1 MNLLLGFFLS
11 AIPLFIM
18 IGIVVFA
25 LRKLSHRTQPVDS
38 TEQPVRLFFQYALAF
53 GLFIIFTVGIAGLL
67 SRILDTANIVN
78 ADQSSLASNLAFVV
92 VGGPLLAGIIIW
104 LRKSISQNPSDGHGP
119 VPTLFATLAATI
131 SLLVFM
137 TSAIAALHNLIN
149 ADQFAGVSAAKAIVW
164 GSAWLIVLKISNS
177 VIPKN
182 DFRIQYFV
190 GSAITALA
198 SLIALIQV
206 LSGVFSALLLQKRFL
221 GNQPLL
227 LVSPVNPL
235 EIGLGTLAISGALWF
250 YYWIRNANTIKSDT
264 LWLAYVL
271 IAGVGGTLILAI
283 TSLSVSLYQVLVWF
297 FGEPYNQ
304 KIAEHFAGIPLSLAV
319 ASAGLIFW
327 WYHKSLL
334 PTNSERNDIQ
344 RTYEYL
350 MAAISLIA
358 SAIGI
363 SIVIVALIEASTS
376 QAILAGSSAINTLLG
391 AATVI
396 AVAGPI
402 WWHFWNRI
410 QKVAKSSPE
419 SEHGSPIRRIYLFL
433 LFGVGGVVAIISLIT
448 IVYQIFNS
456 LLGSG
461 LGANTLN
468 EMRSAIGILAST
480 GIVAAYHWEIYRH
493 EKDVEVFKAPVIANV
508 LIVGPKNLD
517 LIQTIA
523 QTTGSRVSYL
533 QSANSDELTWPVE
546 NVVELVNQNKGQDLL
561 IFLESAGVKVI
572 PIAR

>member
-206 LSGVFSALLLQKRFL
+206 LSGVFSALLLQKMFL
-221 GNQPLL
+221 VNQPLL

-493 EKDVEVFKAPVIANV
+493 EKDVEVFKAPVIANI

-523 QTTGSRVSYL
+523 QTTGARVSYL

-561 IFLESAGVKVI
+561 ILLESTGVKVI

>member
-264 LWLAYVL
+264 LWLGYVL

-319 ASAGLIFW
+319 ASAGLMFW

-493 EKDVEVFKAPVIANV
+493 EKDVEVFKAPVIANI

-523 QTTGSRVSYL
+523 QTTGARVSYL

-572 PIAR
+572 PIVR

>member
-11 AIPLFIM
+11 AIPLLIM

-53 GLFIIFTVGIAGLL
+53 GLFIIFAVGIAGLL

-137 TSAIAALHNLIN
+137 SSAIAVLHNLIN
-149 ADQFAGVSAAKAIVW
+149 ADQFAGDSAAKAIVW
-164 GSAWLIVLKISNS
+164 GSAWLLVLKISNS

-206 LSGVFSALLLQKRFL
+206 LSGVFSALLLQKMFL

-227 LVSPVNPL
+227 LVSPVNTL

-264 LWLAYVL
+264 LWLGYVL

-319 ASAGLIFW
+319 ASAGLMFW

-448 IVYQIFNS
+448 IVYQIFNG

-523 QTTGSRVSYL
+523 QTTGARVSYL

-546 NVVELVNQNKGQDLL
+546 NVVELVNQNKGQDLVIL
-561 IFLESAGVKVI
+561 LESAGVKVI

>member
-11 AIPLFIM
+11 AIPLLIM

-53 GLFIIFTVGIAGLL
+53 GLFIIFTFGIAGLL

-104 LRKSISQNPSDGHGP
+104 LRKSISQNPSDGYGP

-137 TSAIAALHNLIN
+137 SSAIAVLHNLIN
-149 ADQFAGVSAAKAIVW
+149 ADQFAGDSAAKAIVW
-164 GSAWLIVLKISNS
+164 GSAWLLVLKISNS

-206 LSGVFSALLLQKRFL
+206 LSGVFSALLLQKMFL

-235 EIGLGTLAISGALWF
+235 KIGLGTLAISGALWF
-250 YYWIRNANTIKSDT
+250 YYWIRNANTIKTDT
-264 LWLAYVL
+264 LWLGYVL

-319 ASAGLIFW
+319 ASAGLMFW

-480 GIVAAYHWEIYRH
+480 GIVSAYHWEIYRH

-523 QTTGSRVSYL
+523 QTTGARVSYL
-533 QSANSDELTWPVE
+533 QSANSDELIWPVE

-561 IFLESAGVKVI
+561 ILLESAGVKVI

>member
-104 LRKSISQNPSDGHGP
+104 LRKSISQNPSDGPGP

-164 GSAWLIVLKISNS
+164 GSAWLIVLKISIS

-206 LSGVFSALLLQKRFL
+206 LSGVFSALLLQKMFL
-221 GNQPLL
+221 VNQPLL

-264 LWLAYVL
+264 LWLGYVL
-271 IAGVGGTLILAI
+271 IAGVGGSLILAI

-493 EKDVEVFKAPVIANV
+493 EKDVEVFKAPVIANI

-523 QTTGSRVSYL
+523 QTTGARVSYL

-561 IFLESAGVKVI
+561 ILLESTGVKVI

>member
-137 TSAIAALHNLIN
+137 TSAIAALHNIIN

-206 LSGVFSALLLQKRFL
+206 LSGVFSALLLQKMFL
-221 GNQPLL
+221 VNQPLL

-264 LWLAYVL
+264 LWLGYVL
-271 IAGVGGTLILAI
+271 IAGVGGSCAC
-283 TSLSVSLYQVLVWF
+283 WGF
-297 FGEPYNQ
+297 
-304 KIAEHFAGIPLSLAV
+304 
-319 ASAGLIFW
+319 
-327 WYHKSLL
+327 
-334 PTNSERNDIQ
+334 
-344 RTYEYL
+344 
-350 MAAISLIA
+350 
-358 SAIGI
+358 
-363 SIVIVALIEASTS
+363 
-376 QAILAGSSAINTLLG
+376 
-391 AATVI
+391 
-396 AVAGPI
+396 
-402 WWHFWNRI
+402 
-410 QKVAKSSPE
+410 
-419 SEHGSPIRRIYLFL
+419 
-433 LFGVGGVVAIISLIT
+433 
-448 IVYQIFNS
+448 
-456 LLGSG
+456 
-461 LGANTLN
+461 
-468 EMRSAIGILAST
+468 
-480 GIVAAYHWEIYRH
+480 
-493 EKDVEVFKAPVIANV
+493 
-508 LIVGPKNLD
+508 
-517 LIQTIA
+517 
-523 QTTGSRVSYL
+523 
-533 QSANSDELTWPVE
+533 
-546 NVVELVNQNKGQDLL
+546 
-561 IFLESAGVKVI
+561 
-572 PIAR
+572 

>member
-206 LSGVFSALLLQKRFL
+206 LSGVFSALLLQKMFL
-221 GNQPLL
+221 VNQPLL

-264 LWLAYVL
+264 LWLGYVL
-271 IAGVGGTLILAI
+271 IAGVGGSLILAI

-319 ASAGLIFW
+319 ASAGLMFW

-523 QTTGSRVSYL
+523 QTTGARVSYL

-561 IFLESAGVKVI
+561 ILLESTGVKVI

>member
-149 ADQFAGVSAAKAIVW
+149 ADQFAGVSAAKALVW

-206 LSGVFSALLLQKRFL
+206 LSGVFSALLLQKMFL
-221 GNQPLL
+221 VNQPLL

-264 LWLAYVL
+264 LWLGYVL
-271 IAGVGGTLILAI
+271 IAGVGGSLILAI

-493 EKDVEVFKAPVIANV
+493 EKDVEVFKAPVIANI

-523 QTTGSRVSYL
+523 QTTGARVSYL
-533 QSANSDELTWPVE
+533 QSANSDELTWSVE

-561 IFLESAGVKVI
+561 IMLESAGVRVI

>member
-206 LSGVFSALLLQKRFL
+206 LSGVFSALLLHKMFL
-221 GNQPLL
+221 VNQPLL

-264 LWLAYVL
+264 LWLGYVL
-271 IAGVGGTLILAI
+271 IAGVGGSLILAI

-319 ASAGLIFW
+319 ASAGLMFW

-493 EKDVEVFKAPVIANV
+493 EKDVEVFKAPAIANI

-517 LIQTIA
+517 LIQAIA
-523 QTTGSRVSYL
+523 QTTGARVSYL

>member
-206 LSGVFSALLLQKRFL
+206 LSGVFSALLLQKMFL
-221 GNQPLL
+221 VNQPLL

-264 LWLAYVL
+264 LWLGYVL
-271 IAGVGGTLILAI
+271 IAGVGGSLILAI

-319 ASAGLIFW
+319 ASAGLMFW

-493 EKDVEVFKAPVIANV
+493 EKDVEVFKAPVIANI

-523 QTTGSRVSYL
+523 QTTGARVSYL

-572 PIAR
+572 PIVR